1 MLFQG
6 SLFHIQ
12 TTVNQVNTREVW
24 ENQDRKKFVD
34 ASFLQPDETH
44 FATLDQNGV
53 VQIYYLKQ
61 KDEVECGGFK

>member
-44 FATLDQNGV
+44 FATLDQNGG

-61 KDEVECGGFK
+61 KDEVDCWSFM